1 MNTCWYKILM
11 FEIIFSNISL
21 LGFFVLHSYIMKYL
35 NSVSVSVYQI
45 VLNCIMIYKI
55 EIVQSVSNMNS
66 DYSDVMLFFDSSFC
80 SSFTNN
86 RFITTNVLTDRN
98 KKWFAIFP
106 HYNEVN
112 YFFNAFP
119 SNTQRQAGILI

>member
-1 MNTCWYKILM
+1 
-11 FEIIFSNISL
+11 
-21 LGFFVLHSYIMKYL
+21 
-35 NSVSVSVYQI
+35 
-45 VLNCIMIYKI
+45 MIYKI

-119 SNTQRQAGILI
+119 SYEHREASGNTHLVIKSMTKIQFIEIYDFCSDDKV